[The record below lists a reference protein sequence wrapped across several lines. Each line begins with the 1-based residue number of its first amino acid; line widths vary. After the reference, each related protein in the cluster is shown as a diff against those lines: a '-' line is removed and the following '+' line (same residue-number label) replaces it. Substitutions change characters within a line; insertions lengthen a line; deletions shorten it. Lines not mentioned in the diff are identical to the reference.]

1 MNYIILDLEWN
12 QAYMQ
17 KAIAVQ
23 KRIGGHLRGEVI
35 QIGAVK
41 LDSRFRLAGSY
52 SLIVRPQFFQKMHRH
67 VSRLTGITQEM
78 VDNGCPLPDAI
89 ERFHRFCGDDCAF
102 LTWGPDDIP
111 MLKDNLWAHR
121 IPSEWLDRVYDL
133 QIIYNQQTDGIN
145 RQRSLE
151 YAMEHFGLIQE
162 LPAHDALNDAYFT
175 AQVAAKLDIER
186 GIREYSDARADVLQD
201 ICIGESDIGEKGFD
215 TPETVLADARVTAA
229 VCPLCD
235 SALAVETEPLHL
247 RGHKHEM
254 LGVCKEHGALLITVR
269 LSRNYDE
276 TWRARRIVTHASE
289 EEIKLFR
296 CKSDERAEQRRP
308 RRRRPR
314 RRHRTG
320 TAAAPTNEAKDA

>member
-1 MNYIILDLEWN
+1 MNYIVLDLEWN
-12 QAYMQ
+12 QAYLQ

-41 LDSRFRLAGSY
+41 LDARFRLAGSY

-78 VDNGCPLPDAI
+78 VDNGCPLPEAI
-89 ERFHRFCGDDCAF
+89 ERFHRFCGDDGVF
-102 LTWGPDDIP
+102 LTWGPDDVP

-121 IPSEWLDRVYDL
+121 IPSDWIDRVYDL
-133 QIIYNQQTDGIN
+133 QIIYNQQTDGVN

-151 YAMEHFGLIQE
+151 TAMEHFGLVQE

-175 AQVAAKLDIER
+175 AQVAAKLDIVR
-186 GIREYSDARADVLQD
+186 GIAEYDDGHADVLQD
-201 ICIGESDIGEKGFD
+201 TVYGESDIGQTGFES
-215 TPETVLADARVTAA
+215 PEAVMSDETVTAA
-229 VCPLCD
+229 ICPLCGK
-235 SALAVETEPLHL
+235 ALTVDTEPLHL

-254 LGVCKEHGALLITVR
+254 LGVCETHGKLLITLR

-276 TWRARRIVTHASE
+276 TWRARRIVKYATE
-289 EEIKLFR
+289 EESKLFR
-296 CKSDERAEQRRP
+296 RKNEHTDNRP
-308 RRRRPR
+308 RRRRHHRPR
-314 RRHRTG
+314 RR
-320 TAAAPTNEAKDA
+320 TASATEAQKAE

>member
-1 MNYIILDLEWN
+1 MNYIVLDLEWN
-12 QAYMQ
+12 QAYLQ

-78 VDNGCPLPDAI
+78 VDNGCPLPEAI
-89 ERFHRFCGDDCAF
+89 ERFHRFCGDDCVF
-102 LTWGPDDIP
+102 LTWGPDDVP

-121 IPSEWLDRVYDL
+121 IASDWIDRVYDL
-133 QIIYNQQTDGIN
+133 QIIYNKQTDGIN

-151 YAMEHFGLIQE
+151 YAMEHFGLTQE

-175 AQVAAKLDIER
+175 AQVAAKLDIAR
-186 GIREYSDARADVLQD
+186 GIAEYDDGHEDILQD
-201 ICIGESDIGEKGFD
+201 TCYGESDIGDKGFASPEEVMSD
-215 TPETVLADARVTAA
+215 ETVNARA
-229 VCPLCD
+229 CPICGN
-235 SALAVETEPLHL
+235 ALTVDTEPLHL
-247 RGHKHEM
+247 RGHKHET
-254 LGVCKEHGALLITVR
+254 LGVCETHGKLLITLR

-276 TWRARRIVTHASE
+276 TWRARRIVKYASE
-289 EEIKLFR
+289 EEVKLFR
-296 CKSDERAEQRRP
+296 RKSEHEGARP
-308 RRRRPR
+308 RRRRHHRPR
-314 RRHRTG
+314 RRSAAG
-320 TAAAPTNEAKDA
+320 TEASGTEKA